1 MPTYNQVARRTRLN
15 SKKRKK
21 NRAGALKGAPHKKG
35 VCVKMMIMSP
45 KKPNSA
51 KRKITKVRIMRQK
64 KINCYIPGQGHDLR
78 EYSVVL
84 VRGGRV
90 KDLPGIQYHLVKG
103 KFDFSSYEK
112 IPRKT
117 RRSKYGIPK
126 EKNNT

>member
-1 MPTYNQVARRTRLN
+1 MPTYNQIGRG
-15 SKKRKK
+15 KRIVKIKKK

-35 VCVKMMIMSP
+35 ICVKIMIMSP

-51 KRKITKVRIMRQK
+51 KRKITKVKISKYR

-84 VRGGRV
+84 IRGGRV

-103 KFDFSSYEK
+103 KFDFSCWERET
-112 IPRKT
+112 RKN
-117 RRSKYGIPK
+117 RRSIYGIPK
-126 EKNNT
+126 DKNS